1 MYLHRYDE
9 NELAM
14 IRSNYLHPLQ
24 GKYETSLNQLEQFI
38 DVETVIKTKKKLE
51 KELAHVTKQL
61 SEIKKYDTVIQ
72 HLANEKIAL
81 DLDDG
86 VVVNYEKLQN
96 GEKILSK
103 YN

>member
-9 NELAM
+9 EELAM
-14 IRSNYLHPLQ
+14 IRTNYLHPLQ
-24 GKYETSLNQLEQFI
+24 GKYELNLNQLNQFLT
-38 DVETVIKTKKKLE
+38 VETVTKNRKNLE
-51 KELAHVTKQL
+51 KEIAHVTKQL
-61 SEIKKYDTVIQ
+61 SEIKKYDVVIQ

-86 VVVNYEKLQN
+86 VVVNYEKLQD
-96 GEKILSK
+96 GEKILTK